1 MGNTSSS
8 KDRTSE
14 ETVDFG
20 YLVPQGGI
28 YPSVPRDW
36 NQAIV
41 GQLIVHRKLAPFY
54 RPLEDYQENWDDE
67 RILASRSRSPQDG
80 VSASEDAG
88 AGASSNNNATISAS
102 ASVVTGSGA
111 DSGTSPPP
119 PSSTSFSHAPHHQS
133 ATSALRHAAGKSASR
148 SSQANKELQRNL
160 EALVYRG
167 AVDCPICFLVRV
179 CQSLIPFFAM
189 IGQTMTNRRS

>member
-41 GQLIVHRKLAPFY
+41 GQLIVNRKLAPFY

-67 RILASRSRSPQDG
+67 QILASLSRSPPQDG
-80 VSASEDAG
+80 VSAPEDAG
-88 AGASSNNNATISAS
+88 AGAPSSNNATISAS
-102 ASVVTGSGA
+102 PSAITGSGA
-111 DSGTSPPP
+111 DSGTPPP
-119 PSSTSFSHAPHHQS
+119 PPPPTSISHAPHHQS

-179 CQSLIPFFAM
+179 VNL
-189 IGQTMTNRRS
+189 